1 MTFVSRPVTTLVPD
15 TPLVNNIDPISLMV
29 FPLASSGSPTDV
41 RVIAEKQDYANI
53 RSKLVGFGNFKYV
66 QGPPV
71 STSRF
76 YANPKI
82 SYGFDLIGFNN
93 YHSSLNEMLSRS
105 NGKSLPSLLK
115 SKARCYG
122 YLFLGI

>member
-53 RSKLVGFGNFKYV
+53 RSKLVGFGNLICTGTTSFNIYIDSTKIQKILPIEFYLIELNNSHIGPSISDV
-66 QGPPV
+66 Q
-71 STSRF
+71 
-76 YANPKI
+76 
-82 SYGFDLIGFNN
+82 
-93 YHSSLNEMLSRS
+93 
-105 NGKSLPSLLK
+105 
-115 SKARCYG
+115 
-122 YLFLGI
+122 FLGAFL